1 MAHGSGM
8 VTVVYILLATKF
20 SMILEP
26 YSLALLPFASLT
38 NRIAPFDRY
47 CRGDCV
53 LEEPYR
59 AVVND
64 GVLAYQL
71 HVYLGLVRQHF
82 GMKIKR
88 LVHKYQLGM
97 LADVAG
103 TGREIADLL
112 ELIKVALGTAA
123 ITIHSCSSETE
134 VPLEMNIAVLLLM
147 DAPQSPD
154 FVAAPAQRAE
164 QIGRIGMDVDWC
176 FAECLARGRAE
187 ILDACVPLFEGAN
200 LARHS

>member
-1 MAHGSGM
+1 MVHGSGM
-8 VTVVYILLATKF
+8 VAVGYILLATKF

-26 YSLALLPFASLT
+26 YSLAFLPFASLT
-38 NRIAPFDRY
+38 NRVAPFDRY

-53 LEEPYR
+53 LEEPCR

-97 LADVAG
+97 LADI
-103 TGREIADLL
+103 TGATSRTDWPDRDGCGLVFCGMPRPRARRNSGC
-112 ELIKVALGTAA
+112 VCAA
-123 ITIHSCSSETE
+123 
-134 VPLEMNIAVLLLM
+134 
-147 DAPQSPD
+147 
-154 FVAAPAQRAE
+154 F
-164 QIGRIGMDVDWC
+164 
-176 FAECLARGRAE
+176 
-187 ILDACVPLFEGAN
+187 
-200 LARHS
+200 